1 MGLWYG
7 DSAKDSVVYNYMNPQ
22 SILWTFLLCLGVPT
36 GSWTVPLGS
45 LALGPRFARSLQCAS
60 HCGGG
65 NLCALGAVPG
75 LYLLGLGRVH
85 VYTY

>member
-22 SILWTFLLCLGVPT
+22 
-36 GSWTVPLGS
+36 
-45 LALGPRFARSLQCAS
+45 CAS
-60 HCGGG
+60 HSGGG
-65 NLCALGAVPG
+65 NLCALGAVPC